1 MDTGTADA
9 RLAAAV
15 AAHDGTAPSHAA
27 LLAALVDAQVLVA
40 ITATSTSEHVEEG
53 TGLRAE
59 SSAEL
64 AVVLVAGADGHR
76 ALPVFTSAA
85 AMQRWRLDV
94 RPVRLSGPQAAQA
107 ALDEGAVALLVE
119 GSVSVTELDDVAAG
133 WVPVLGSGLA
143 ARVGEV
149 QLRDAAATSD
159 DLVAALRAALAGE
172 RLRSA
177 RLLEGPD
184 GLVLGVAP
192 KVALG
197 PAGLAALA
205 QRVVGRLG
213 DALPADG
220 IDLAQV
226 DPRGPGRE
234 LLRRTRWFS

>member
-1 MDTGTADA
+1 MDNGTTDP

-15 AAHDGTAPSHAA
+15 AAHDGTPPSHAA
-27 LLAALVDAQVLVA
+27 LLAALVDAQVLAA
-40 ITATSTSEHVEEG
+40 ITATSTAEHVEEG

-64 AVVLVAGADGHR
+64 AVVLVAGADGSR
-76 ALPVFTSAA
+76 ALPVFTSVA
-85 AMQRWRLDV
+85 AMKRWRLDV
-94 RPVRLSGPQAAQA
+94 RPVPLTGPQAAQA

-119 GSVSVTELDDVAAG
+119 GTVPVTELDDVASG

-143 ARVGEV
+143 VRVGAAR
-149 QLRDAAATSD
+149 LRVAAAASD
-159 DLVAALRAALAGE
+159 DLVAALRAALVGE

-197 PAGLAALA
+197 PAALAALA

-220 IDLAQV
+220 LDLAQV
-226 DPRGPGRE
+226 GPRGPGRE

>member
-1 MDTGTADA
+1 MK
-9 RLAAAV
+9 
-15 AAHDGTAPSHAA
+15 
-27 LLAALVDAQVLVA
+27 
-40 ITATSTSEHVEEG
+40 
-53 TGLRAE
+53 
-59 SSAEL
+59 
-64 AVVLVAGADGHR
+64 
-76 ALPVFTSAA
+76 
-85 AMQRWRLDV
+85 RWRLDV
-94 RPVRLSGPQAAQA
+94 RPVPLTGPQAARA

-119 GSVSVTELDDVAAG
+119 GTVPVTELDDVASG

-143 ARVGEV
+143 VRVGAAR
-149 QLRDAAATSD
+149 LRVAAAASD
-159 DLVAALRAALAGE
+159 DLVAALRAALVGE

-197 PAGLAALA
+197 PAALAALA

-220 IDLAQV
+220 LDLAQV
-226 DPRGPGRE
+226 GPRGPGRE